1 MRGKNLS
8 GLEVTP
14 AMIHVRHA
22 TKIASEV
29 TEGYFICDNLPRLPP
44 PCCVILLRRH
54 QSLSLFT
61 TFFFNLR
68 GVSLSPDSPHHR
80 PLIIIPTSSLLFILR
95 VTSRAV
101 RSFFYLYGLT
111 SGQDKQLDVT

>member
-29 TEGYFICDNLPRLPP
+29 TEGYFICDDLPCLPHL
-44 PCCVILLRRH
+44 CCIILLRLH
-54 QSLSLFT
+54 LSQSLSLLT
-61 TFFFNLR
+61 TVFFNLR
-68 GVSLSPDSPHHR
+68 SVSLSPDSPHHR
-80 PLIIIPTSSLLFILR
+80 PLIIMQHPPF
-95 VTSRAV
+95 
-101 RSFFYLYGLT
+101 SFFPLRDLLVEQFVL
-111 SGQDKQLDVT
+111 SSICID

>member
-29 TEGYFICDNLPRLPP
+29 TKG
-44 PCCVILLRRH
+44 PCIY
-54 QSLSLFT
+54 
-61 TFFFNLR
+61 
-68 GVSLSPDSPHHR
+68 DSPR
-80 PLIIIPTSSLLFILR
+80 FTSP
-95 VTSRAV
+95 
-101 RSFFYLYGLT
+101 FF
-111 SGQDKQLDVT
+111 

>member
-29 TEGYFICDNLPRLPP
+29 TEGQLTSDGVSYLPHPSFII
-44 PCCVILLRRH
+44 VLRQHHNR
-54 QSLSLFT
+54 SLFLFT
-61 TFFFNLR
+61 TFF
-68 GVSLSPDSPHHR
+68 SPSQFAFCS
-80 PLIIIPTSSLLFILR
+80 IISLL
-95 VTSRAV
+95 
-101 RSFFYLYGLT
+101 LT
-111 SGQDKQLDVT
+111 FA

>member
-29 TEGYFICDNLPRLPP
+29 TEEQFI
-44 PCCVILLRRH
+44 
-54 QSLSLFT
+54 
-61 TFFFNLR
+61 
-68 GVSLSPDSPHHR
+68 
-80 PLIIIPTSSLLFILR
+80 PLISAIYLAHSL
-95 VTSRAV
+95 
-101 RSFFYLYGLT
+101 
-111 SGQDKQLDVT
+111 

>member
-29 TEGYFICDNLPRLPP
+29 TEGWFIPLICPLLPHHTKTVPQP
-44 PCCVILLRRH
+44 K
-54 QSLSLFT
+54 SLSTFT
-61 TFFFNLR
+61 
-68 GVSLSPDSPHHR
+68 P
-80 PLIIIPTSSLLFILR
+80 FIL
-95 VTSRAV
+95 
-101 RSFFYLYGLT
+101 
-111 SGQDKQLDVT
+111 